1 MAKKYIEAE
10 LLKGYMYTGLT
21 GNDLYKPHGI
31 ENFVNDLPAADVQ
44 EVVKEW
50 CFERNCV
57 IVASEYFPRLGVRR
71 GKWLKSGQSLVC
83 PDKFRNYFCSVC
95 GVELDTHIRKEPNY
109 CPNCGSRMDLEGN
122 EDE

>member
-1 MAKKYIEAE
+1 MKIGSVQGESEEMAKKYIEAE

-57 IVASEYFPRLGVRR
+57 IVAREDFPRLEVRHGR
-71 GKWLKSGQSLVC
+71 WLAIYGQ
-83 PDKFRNYFCSVC
+83 PHIMECSVC
-95 GVELDTHIRKEPNY
+95 GSTSSKANYNY
-109 CPNCGSRMDLEGN
+109 CPNCGAKMDEVT
-122 EDE
+122 E